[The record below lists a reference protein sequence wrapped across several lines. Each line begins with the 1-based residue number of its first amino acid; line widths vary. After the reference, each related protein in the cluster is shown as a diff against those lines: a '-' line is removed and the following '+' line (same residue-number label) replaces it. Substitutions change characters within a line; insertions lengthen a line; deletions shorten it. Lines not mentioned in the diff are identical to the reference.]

1 MKTEIFVGR
10 NVLKEAIL
18 AKASIKEIYMANASA
33 YEFAQSLKALKS
45 MELTWTEGLPPSV
58 KNENHQGIA
67 FRAAHRFY
75 VPPSGDLLKDQT
87 LIVLA
92 HQMQDVHNLGSIAR
106 SLAGFGGGLI
116 IHDRKAAAQVSPA
129 VVKASA
135 GLAFRLKFS
144 MTDSMAETI
153 TFVKS
158 AGFEVLALE
167 ASRDA
172 EILFECAPK
181 QKVALLLGSEGSGLS
196 RDMTALAHRKIKI
209 PTEPILESLNVGH
222 AAAIAM
228 AWVYEGR
235 RVKR

>member
-1 MKTEIFVGR
+1 
-10 NVLKEAIL
+10 
-18 AKASIKEIYMANASA
+18 
-33 YEFAQSLKALKS
+33 
-45 MELTWTEGLPPSV
+45 
-58 KNENHQGIA
+58 
-67 FRAAHRFY
+67 
-75 VPPSGDLLKDQT
+75 
-87 LIVLA
+87 
-92 HQMQDVHNLGSIAR
+92 
-106 SLAGFGGGLI
+106 
-116 IHDRKAAAQVSPA
+116 
-129 VVKASA
+129 
-135 GLAFRLKFS
+135 
-144 MTDSMAETI
+144 
-153 TFVKS
+153 
-158 AGFEVLALE
+158 VLALE